1 MNVTQTLDVTNTIT
15 NYLDLIPQLFTTEDG
30 NEVVT
35 ALWNVSLTDE
45 GHTTV
50 GIVLDVVADSLTV
63 VETEDQH
70 LGIYQKYT
78 VAGIATTNGLSFDVI
93 ISNECVACSVGEDV
107 SNRVSGGSEADE
119 TTNKT
124 LLH

>member
-1 MNVTQTLDVTNTIT
+1 MNVTQTLDVSNTIT

-30 NEVVT
+30 NSVVT
-35 ALWNVSLTDE
+35 ALWNVALTEE

-63 VETEDQH
+63 VETEDQS
-70 LGIYQKYT
+70 LGLYQKYCI
-78 VAGIATTNGLSFDVI
+78 AGIATTNGLSFDVI
-93 ISNECVACSVGEDV
+93 VSNECVACSVGEDV
-107 SNRVSGGSEADE
+107 SNRSSGE
-119 TTNKT
+119 TEDQTNTT

>member
-30 NEVVT
+30 SSVLT
-35 ALWNVSLTDE
+35 ALWNVATTDE
-45 GHTTV
+45 GHTTI
-50 GIVLDVVADSLTV
+50 GIVLDVVADTLTV
-63 VETEDQH
+63 VETEDQQ

-78 VAGIATTNGLSFDVI
+78 VCGIANTNGLSFDVI
-93 ISNECVACSVGEDV
+93 ISNECVACSVGEDI
-107 SNRVSGGSEADE
+107 SNRPSGE
-119 TTNKT
+119 TDDQTNKT